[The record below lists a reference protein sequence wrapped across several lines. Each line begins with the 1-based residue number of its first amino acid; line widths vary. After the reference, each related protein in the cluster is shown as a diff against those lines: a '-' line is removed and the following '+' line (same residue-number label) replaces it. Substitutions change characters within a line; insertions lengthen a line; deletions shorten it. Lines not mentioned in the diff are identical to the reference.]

1 MGNYTSEENWA
12 ARERL
17 RMIEVLLWWRG
28 WIRRT
33 DLTDCFSISSAQASG
48 DLQKYLD
55 LNGMGITYHTA
66 RKRYEAGESFA
77 CKLHQ
82 PQFDEGMALLPG
94 GKQTRRSLEGGSG
107 ELSAAVVDGV
117 MPPRRTVKEQVAR
130 MVYLAV
136 AQKHS
141 IKIRYLSVHSAS
153 KKWRE
158 ILPRAFGW
166 DGDRWHVRAW
176 DVENEQWRDFVLGRI
191 EDCRWPAASETE
203 PPRDV
208 DWETFVN
215 LKIRPHRDLEKEAQ
229 DAIRLDYGMANG
241 LMTVRV
247 RKAMELYTRR
257 RLGLPVQE
265 AYKVRLECAD

>member
-28 WIRRT
+28 SIRRT
-33 DLTDCFSISSAQASG
+33 NLTDYFSISSAQASG

-55 LNGMGITYHTA
+55 LNGKDISYHTA
-66 RKRYEAGESFA
+66 RKRYEAGENFT

-82 PQFDEGMALLPG
+82 PQFEEGMALLAG
-94 GKQTRRSLEGGSG
+94 GKNTPRSMEGISSD
-107 ELSAAVVDGV
+107 LSAAMVDEALPARRVVKDH
-117 MPPRRTVKEQVAR
+117 VAR

-136 AQKHS
+136 AQKYS
-141 IKIRYLSVHSAS
+141 MKIRYLSVHSAS

-158 ILPRAFGW
+158 ILPSAFGY

-176 DVENEQWRDFVLGRI
+176 DLENEQWRDFVMARI
-191 EDCRWPAASETE
+191 EDARWPAASTIA
-203 PPRDV
+203 PPRDI
-208 DWETFVN
+208 DWETFVT
-215 LKIRPHRDLEKEAQ
+215 LKIRPHRELEKEAQ

-241 LMTVRV
+241 AMNIRV
-247 RKAMELYTRR
+247 RKAMEIYMRK
-257 RLGLPVQE
+257 RLGLAE
-265 AYKVRLECAD
+265 VRLECAS